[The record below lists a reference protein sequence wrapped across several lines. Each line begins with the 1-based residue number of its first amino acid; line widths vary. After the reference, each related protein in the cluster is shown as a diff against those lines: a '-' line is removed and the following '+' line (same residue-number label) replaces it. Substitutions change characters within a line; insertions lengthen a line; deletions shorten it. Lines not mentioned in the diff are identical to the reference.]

1 MFVLDYTL
9 LKKVYVMEFFLF
21 KYKLPAKKFAADLR
35 ISLSYLYQLLK
46 KEKKPS
52 LELALKIEQ
61 YTQGEVTVG
70 QLLGKEKAFEV
81 SEKLVSFHNKN
92 NIKLE
97 SINIKLQS
105 IERRL
110 IRFNEKLKKL
120 EEAIIINPLTRK
132 E

>member
-1 MFVLDYTL
+1 
-9 LKKVYVMEFFLF
+9 MEVFLF
-21 KYKLPAKKFAADLR
+21 KYKLPAKKFAADLG

-70 QLLGKEKAFEV
+70 QLLGKEKASEV
-81 SEKLVSFHNKN
+81 SEKFVPLHNKS

-105 IERRL
+105 IEKLL
-110 IRFNEKLKKL
+110 INFNEKFKKL
-120 EEAIIINPLTRK
+120 EEAIIINSLTRK